1 MWPTTTAVAATAPAV
16 SARQARSGRV
26 LSRSFFTNWSSR
38 PDGAIPA
45 LLSKLQESVPETAFN
60 GFTTL
65 VYTPGEKEW
74 QDCPNPDGRLPAIRR
89 IFFSG
94 PTSIGTR
101 PIAQVRQ
108 PGVPENARWERGGVL
123 FATLDVPGPGGGG
136 PANTADAAWLDSTFD
151 P

>member
-1 MWPTTTAVAATAPAV
+1 M
-16 SARQARSGRV
+16 

-45 LLSKLQESVPETAFN
+45 LLRKLQESVPETAFN

-89 IFFSG
+89 ISKDT
-94 PTSIGTR
+94 PNLTR
-101 PIAQVRQ
+101 LETYPGFTPQWVKATVNPSS
-108 PGVPENARWERGGVL
+108 PGVFSFMTVRG
-123 FATLDVPGPGGGG
+123 
-136 PANTADAAWLDSTFD
+136 
-151 P
+151 